1 MKYSGYDCHLR
12 YPGLPK
18 RFRGAC
24 RQWGLSVKFVNML
37 TSYTISFR
45 FTKPTESKP
54 GPIQRYVLR
63 ATSLSEA
70 EEQARRYANYPN
82 IEVISVRES

>member
-1 MKYSGYDCHLR
+1 
-12 YPGLPK
+12 
-18 RFRGAC
+18 
-24 RQWGLSVKFVNML
+24 ML

-45 FTKPTESKP
+45 FTKPSESKP

-63 ATSLSEA
+63 AHSLTDA

-82 IEVISVRES
+82 VQVISVKKN

>member
-1 MKYSGYDCHLR
+1 
-12 YPGLPK
+12 
-18 RFRGAC
+18 
-24 RQWGLSVKFVNML
+24 ML
-37 TSYTISFR
+37 KSYTILFR

-54 GPIQRYVLR
+54 GPIQRYVIR

-82 IEVISVRES
+82 IQVINVTES

>member
-1 MKYSGYDCHLR
+1 MIRVRIAHCGTR
-12 YPGLPK
+12 AGPG
-18 RFRGAC
+18 GAC
-24 RQWGLSVKFVNML
+24 GRRGLSVKFIIML

-45 FTKPTESKP
+45 FTKPSESKP

-63 ATSLSEA
+63 AHSLTDA

-82 IEVISVRES
+82 VQVISVKKN

>member
-1 MKYSGYDCHLR
+1 MRHPD
-12 YPGLPK
+12 LPK
-18 RFRGAC
+18 RCRGAC
-24 RQWGLSVKFVNML
+24 GRWSLWVKFVIML
-37 TSYTISFR
+37 KSYTISFR

-63 ATSLSEA
+63 ATSLTEA

-82 IEVISVRES
+82 IEVISVKKN